1 MNTKTVINIK
11 IDKKLKVDAKRV
23 AGELG
28 LPLGTIVNTYLRN
41 LVREK
46 RVVFSAPPVP
56 NKKTAELLKRTLRDV
71 KQGKNVDGPFTSTKD
86 VLAYLHN

>member
-11 IDKKLKVDAKRV
+11 IDKKLKGDAQRV

-28 LPLGTIVNTYLRN
+28 LPLGTIVNTYLRD

-46 RVVFSAPPVP
+46 RVVFSAPPIP
-56 NKKTAELLKRTLRDV
+56 NKKTTELLKRALRDV
-71 KQGKNVDGPFTSTKD
+71 KWGKNVDGPFASAKD
-86 VLAYLHN
+86 ALSYLHN